1 MALALILSRVS
12 RLRPARN
19 GSPQELDDE
28 VVVVAN
34 VVPERVRMKDEDSE
48 LDVVEDPLGVEVP
61 EVAPPNAR

>member
-28 VVVVAN
+28 VVVAN